1 MSYQWYVVYSDVT
14 GSQEYPLPHHLNHA
28 MEEVHHIAMSV
39 IEIDGHEYE
48 MHLSSLHG
56 EDRTEFLKW
65 KEEKSGKAV
74 KLVRKK

>member
-1 MSYQWYVVYSDVT
+1 
-14 GSQEYPLPHHLNHA
+14 